1 MVSSPSLRRLRP
13 TRRRMAGLVSLGL
26 SIALGMTLADLT
38 WQLVPRPE
46 LPAPD
51 AVATPSSPNP
61 SDPRAEDAEPTLD
74 GLAQLALF
82 GTFEPEPEPQEP
94 TPQQVVEAPKTR
106 LNLELQG
113 IIAGS
118 DPQTGLAIIA
128 ERRRDG
134 SLYRVGDTITQG
146 AVLHAVHRDQVI
158 LKRGERLETLELPQQ
173 RGLITASAPDEMRS
187 NARPGRSNAPP
198 EVSAR
203 AGRSSQRNGSDRTPQ
218 RPPAGGPRE
227 TTVQGPGRRSGSEG
241 SDSAALQELKQ
252 QVRANP
258 TRFGQIARVRPARRD
273 GSLIGY
279 AIYPRGDE
287 AMFQAL
293 GLEPG
298 DIVTEVNGIALDSA
312 RGAMQLISRLR
323 GVDQVQ
329 LRLLRDG
336 VEMPLNIDLS

>member
-1 MVSSPSLRRLRP
+1 
-13 TRRRMAGLVSLGL
+13 MAGLVTLGL

-51 AVATPSSPNP
+51 AVATPSAPSPSNP
-61 SDPRAEDAEPTLD
+61 QAEDTGPTLD
-74 GLAQLALF
+74 GVAQLALF
-82 GTFEPEPEPQEP
+82 GTFEPEPEPQAP
-94 TPQQVVEAPKTR
+94 PPQRVVEAPKTQ

-146 AVLHAVHRDQVI
+146 AVLHAVHRDRVI
-158 LKRGERLETLELPQQ
+158 LERGGQLETLELPQE
-173 RGLITASAPDEMRS
+173 RGLITAAAPDETRS
-187 NARPGRSNAPP
+187 TARTGRSNATSGAP
-198 EVSAR
+198 AR
-203 AGRSSQRNGSDRTPQ
+203 AGRATQRNGSDRTRQ
-218 RPPAGGPRE
+218 RPPSGGARE
-227 TTVQGPGRRSGSEG
+227 TTVQGPGRRSDSEG
-241 SDSAALQELKQ
+241 RDSAAVQELKQ

-287 AMFQAL
+287 AIFQAL